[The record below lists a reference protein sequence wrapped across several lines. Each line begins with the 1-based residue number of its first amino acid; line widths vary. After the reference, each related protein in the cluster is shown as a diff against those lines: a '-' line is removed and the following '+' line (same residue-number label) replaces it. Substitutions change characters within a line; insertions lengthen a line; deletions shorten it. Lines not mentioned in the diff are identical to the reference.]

1 MDFYAYPEVIDIT
14 AEIAYALGSLV
25 FLLPVL
31 IISIVFTNFIFGII
45 SRNILLNSL
54 ALANKED
61 KEIAVKFGSDLN
73 PFRYLWI
80 ILSNSFVAVFT
91 LGLMIPWTQIRFYR
105 YLCVSTKTEITGNMD
120 KFLDSEKSR
129 LSAFGEEYAEMEGIE
144 AGI

>member
-1 MDFYAYPEVIDIT
+1 MIFLKELFVLAFFLFSPLLRFDNLFGCFFVGDYVDFYAYPEVIDIT

-61 KEIAVKFGSDLN
+61 KEISVKFGSNLN
-73 PFRYLWI
+73 P
-80 ILSNSFVAVFT
+80 
-91 LGLMIPWTQIRFYR
+91 LGIY
-105 YLCVSTKTEITGNMD
+105 G
-120 KFLDSEKSR
+120 
-129 LSAFGEEYAEMEGIE
+129 
-144 AGI
+144 